1 MATAAVSPAAGLRRR
16 TMAFELT
23 VHDDLPPEAKRV
35 DAGLGDANDAAAPLH
50 EVRPLSCFVR
60 DVAGAVVGGVVGR
73 RWGACAEI
81 QQVWV
86 DPAHR
91 GKGIATRLVRAFEA
105 RATEH
110 GCRRFYLETFSF
122 QAPALYEK
130 LGYRVSHALD
140 VYPHGIVK
148 YTMVR
153 DAE

>member
-1 MATAAVSPAAGLRRR
+1 MATAPVSPVAGLRRR
-16 TMAFELT
+16 KMSVAISI
-23 VHDDLPPEAKRV
+23 HDGLPTEAKRV
-35 DAGLGDANDAAAPLH
+35 DDGLGKANDAAAPLH
-50 EVRPLSCFVR
+50 EVRPLSCFAR
-60 DVAGAVVGGVVGR
+60 DAAGAFLGGVVGR

-86 DPAHR
+86 DEAHR
-91 GKGIATRLVRAFEA
+91 GQGIATQLVRAFEA
-105 RATEH
+105 RAAEH
-110 GCRRFYLETFSF
+110 GCRHFYLETFSF

-130 LGYRVSHALD
+130 LGYRVAHALD